1 VDFNEPKETAMSGQY
16 DRNRD
21 AEGRFRSGSRGGQQ
35 QRGWD
40 DDREQY
46 GRGQE
51 TPRDDRGRFMSEG
64 ESGRYY
70 GGTDFDDYGDRNYGS
85 RYDSGENY
93 RGGHGGYSRSSSDEY
108 ESGPGFSD
116 YRRQENRGGQDERQ
130 YGGGRYGDDDEYS
143 SRGQQSQGRERD
155 EYGRF
160 TSEDVDYGD
169 RGRGERWQGS
179 RGSRDDDDRGR
190 GSGQGRGW
198 FGDSGG
204 HSEAARQR
212 GPGQRGQDDRGQY
225 SRDDDHRGR
234 GAGQGRGWFGDSEG
248 HSEAARQRGQ
258 GSRGSSGGNRDRDDR
273 GRFASDDD
281 HGGGRGRGGS
291 QGRSG
296 GDDHRGWFG
305 DSRGHSHAARLGWR
319 HRGQ

>member
-1 VDFNEPKETAMSGQY
+1 MERNLLPSSGRRVDFNEPKETAMSGQY

-160 TSEDVDYGD
+160 ASDDVDYGD

-212 GPGQRGQDDRGQY
+212 GPG
-225 SRDDDHRGR
+225 
-234 GAGQGRGWFGDSEG
+234 
-248 HSEAARQRGQ
+248 QRGQ

-305 DSRGHSHAARLGWR
+305 DSRGHSQAARLGWR